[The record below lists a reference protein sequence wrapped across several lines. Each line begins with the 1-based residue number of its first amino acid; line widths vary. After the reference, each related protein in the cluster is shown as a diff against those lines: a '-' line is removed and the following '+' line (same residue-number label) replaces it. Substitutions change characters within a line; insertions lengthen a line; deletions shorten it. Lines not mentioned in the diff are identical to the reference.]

1 MQTKNPFLKFL
12 LTGAFALCLAAANA
26 VYGQAI
32 TTSSLTGTVTNASG
46 QPVAG
51 AALTVQHVPTGS
63 NYTAISR
70 ADGTFVL
77 RGLRPGGPYTIGSAS
92 TGFVPTE
99 LREVYLDI
107 DRGADVTVRM
117 ESEEVV
123 TLDRFEVTATAEDT
137 LFDSIKTG
145 SGTYLTTD
153 DINNMPAGDRS
164 INALARMDPR
174 ISYNR
179 DPFDRGIS
187 VSGLSNRFNSIQ
199 VDGVSASDPFGLNSN
214 NTAAERNVIPVDALE
229 ALSVD
234 TSPYNSRNAGFVG
247 ARINA
252 ITKSGTNEFKGSAY
266 YTYRGRS
273 VLGGIEMVAQELD
286 EVSRPI
292 AEFSEETL
300 GLTLGGPIIPNKLF
314 FYVAFE
320 KVDEVR
326 IPPSPAF
333 AVDQTTLGQIS
344 QALTTLGFA
353 PGSAT
358 PPAGNV
364 LTDDNILV
372 KLDWEINSNHRATLR
387 YNNVESSRPT
397 FPGFGTGGSQ
407 NNFSFDSHWYDQ
419 SIKNESYIGQLISR
433 WSDRLNTEVTY
444 SRSTYDSM
452 PINNTRQPQ
461 VQIRNIPVAGSTSS
475 FIMAGTER
483 SRHANV
489 LKVET
494 DTAELF
500 ASYELNDNHTLQ
512 VGFQYETADIFNLFV
527 QDALGRYE
535 FENLAQLQAIAAN
548 NTGTLQY
555 RLFAFNQILPG
566 VNPAAEFGE
575 SNTGF
580 FINDVWRV
588 NPNLTL
594 NIGARV
600 DVPGLPDAVPFNQ
613 SFLTTFGVRNDHTY
627 DGDQVFQPRIGFNW
641 QPNTEK
647 RTIVRGG
654 YGLFYG
660 RAPRVWVSNSYSN
673 TGSNF
678 RSFSAGSSGGGLLA
692 PAVSANPDNQGVTAS
707 VPPAQNVAFIDPEF
721 QLPSRWKA
729 NIAVE
734 RALGFWNLK
743 ATAEFEK
750 TWVKKD
756 IFYENINLAQTRTG
770 PDGRAMYFNAYAAT
784 SSGTRLVNTG
794 FTNRIIKLANTDEGG
809 TDSFTFSLERP
820 RTKDGWYWRAAY
832 VNTKATE
839 VLFGTS
845 SVAASNWNNRSVFN
859 TNAQEKKRSE
869 LEIRDKV
876 IFNLTKELEF
886 IKGSKTTFSLFYEG
900 RSGYPYSLV
909 FNSDAN
915 GDGLTNN
922 DLIYVPTANDPN
934 VRFATTA
941 DQENFAKIVARYGL
955 TPGQAVS
962 ASSETYPWVNQFDFG
977 IKQAVKL
984 PGWRHRLVLGLDIL
998 NVGNLLNNKWGL
1010 IRGSNQ
1016 FFRKFQTVSNVA
1028 FDGVNNQYVYSAV
1041 NANLAN
1047 NLPFAPSLGRGE
1059 PAASRWSAMLSARYE
1074 F

>member
-12 LTGAFALCLAAANA
+12 LTGAVALALAAANA
-26 VYGQAI
+26 VFGQAI
-32 TTSSLTGTVTNASG
+32 TTSSLTGTVTNNAG
-46 QPVAG
+46 QPIVG
-51 AALTVQHVPTGS
+51 AALTIQHVPTGS
-63 NYTAISR
+63 SYTATSR
-70 ADGTFVL
+70 GDGTFVL
-77 RGLRPGGPYTIGSAS
+77 RGLRPGGPYTVTSSA
-92 TGFVPTE
+92 TGQVPTE

-107 DRGADVTVRM
+107 DRGADVVVRM

-123 TLDRFEVTATAEDT
+123 TLDRFEITASAEDT

-145 SGTYLTTD
+145 SGTYLTSE
-153 DINNMPAGDRS
+153 DISNLPAGDRS

-187 VSGLSNRFNSIQ
+187 VSGMSNRFNSIQ
-199 VDGVSASDPFGLNSN
+199 VDGVSASDPFGLNAN
-214 NTAAERNVIPVDALE
+214 NTAAERNVIPLDSLE
-229 ALSVD
+229 ALSVN

-247 ARINA
+247 AQINA
-252 ITKSGTNEFKGSAY
+252 ITKSGTNEFKGSLY
-266 YTYRGRS
+266 YTYRGNS
-273 VLGGIEMVAQELD
+273 ALGGFRMVGEQLD
-286 EVSRPI
+286 GTLRAIS
-292 AEFSEETL
+292 EFSEETL
-300 GLTLGGPIIPNKLF
+300 GATIGGPIIPNKLF
-314 FYVAFE
+314 FYVAYE

-333 AVDQTTLGQIS
+333 AVDATTLNQIS
-344 QALTTLGFA
+344 QALTALGFA

-358 PPAGNV
+358 PPAGNK
-364 LTDDNILV
+364 LNDDNILV
-372 KLDWEINSNHRATLR
+372 KLDWEISSNHRASLR

-397 FPGFGTGGSQ
+397 FPGFGTGSAQ
-407 NNFSFDSHWYDQ
+407 NNFSYDSHWYDQ

-433 WSDRLNTEVTY
+433 WSDRLNTEISI

-452 PINNTRQPQ
+452 PINNTRQPSVQ
-461 VQIRNIPVAGSTSS
+461 VRNIPVAGSTTS
-475 FIMAGTER
+475 FIMAGTEL
-483 SRHANV
+483 SRHANI
-489 LKVET
+489 LEVET

-500 ASYELNDNHTLQ
+500 GSYELNDNHTLQ
-512 VGFQYETADIFNLFV
+512 FGFQYDTADIYNLFV
-527 QDALGRYE
+527 QRAYGSYE
-535 FENLAQLQAIAAN
+535 FENLAQLQAVAAN
-548 NTGTLQY
+548 NNGTVQY
-555 RLFAFNQILPG
+555 RLFSYNQIIPG
-566 VNPAAEFGE
+566 VNPAAEFTE
-575 SNTGF
+575 NNTGF

-588 NPNLTL
+588 NPSLTV

-600 DVPGLPDAVPFNQ
+600 DIPGLPDAVPYNAAFFN
-613 SFLTTFGVRNDHTY
+613 TFGVRNDHTY
-627 DGDQVFQPRIGFNW
+627 DGDKVIQPRVGFNW
-641 QPNTEK
+641 QPDTQK

-654 YGLFYG
+654 FGLFYG

-673 TGSNF
+673 TGANF
-678 RSFSAGSSGGGLLA
+678 RSYTAGTAGGGLQA
-692 PAVSANPDNQGVTAS
+692 PIVSANPDNQSVTAS
-707 VPPAQNVAFIDPEF
+707 VPPAQQVAFIDPDF

-734 RALGFWNLK
+734 RALGFWDIK
-743 ATAEFEK
+743 ASAEYEM
-750 TWVKKD
+750 TRVKKD
-756 IFYENINLAQTRTG
+756 IFYDNINIQQTRTG
-770 PDGRAMYFNAYAAT
+770 PDGRAMYFNAYGAT

-794 FTNRIIKLANTDEGG
+794 FTNRIIRLGNTDEGG
-809 TDSFTFSLERP
+809 TDSFTFALERP

-832 VNTKATE
+832 VNTSATE
-839 VLFGTS
+839 VMFGTS

-869 LEIRDKV
+869 LEIKDKV
-876 IFNLTKELEF
+876 VFNLTKDIEF
-886 IKGSKTTFSLFYEG
+886 IKGNKTTFSLFYEG

-922 DLIYVPTANDPN
+922 DLIYVPLANDPM
-934 VRFATTA
+934 VRYATQA
-941 DQENFAKIVARYGL
+941 DQDNFNKIVERFGL
-955 TPGQAVS
+955 TRGQAVS

-977 IKQAVKL
+977 IKQSVKL

-998 NVGNLLNNKWGL
+998 NVGNLLNDKWGL

-1016 FFRKFQTVSNVA
+1016 FFRKFETVSNVA
-1028 FDGVNNQYVYSAV
+1028 FDGVNNQYVISNV

-1047 NLPFAPSLGRGE
+1047 SVPFAPSLGRGE